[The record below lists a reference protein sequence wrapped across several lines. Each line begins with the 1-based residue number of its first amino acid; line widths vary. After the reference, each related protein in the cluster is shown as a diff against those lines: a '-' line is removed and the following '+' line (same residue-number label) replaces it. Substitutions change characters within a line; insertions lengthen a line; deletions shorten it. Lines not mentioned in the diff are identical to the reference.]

1 MVIWSGLGIIVP
13 FIVIAV
19 FIAFQV
25 AIDAVLGNGY
35 AFGHAWSLLLTFAAC
50 SAALWFTGKR
60 LNRPSGR
67 ILVDPETGEKVQLKP
82 NHSFFFI
89 PVHYWAFATMIIGV
103 LLAFLSLSTE
113 S

>member
-35 AFGHAWSLLLTFAAC
+35 TIGHVRKCTRSMGLEMVARNSTVL
-50 SAALWFTGKR
+50 
-60 LNRPSGR
+60 
-67 ILVDPETGEKVQLKP
+67 DQKP
-82 NHSFFFI
+82 LYLI
-89 PVHYWAFATMIIGV
+89 REY
-103 LLAFLSLSTE
+103 L
-113 S
+113 